1 MFSRR
6 RDARPGADPSRVAIF
21 AVLAS
26 VVTIPLAACT
36 AGEAPAGPTPSATA
50 PDVVTAPQGVPSPT
64 SEVTVQQTAAE
75 GFRGTYAVPV
85 GLSADDPR
93 PAVLAFGGSEGGPQT
108 GHMVAEAIASL
119 GYPALGIGYFKGV
132 DQPSTLEEAPV
143 ETFLDALDWLREQP
157 GVDQDAVLAFG
168 VSRGGE
174 MALWLAANRPE
185 LVHGAIAPVGADA
198 VMCGLPDFSRSA
210 WSLDGEPLPCSSDVH
225 AQTAVSPEARIPL
238 EVIDGPVVLAC
249 GTEDD
254 VWDSCAFLRRAESS
268 LADRDAG
275 TTVAIRGDG
284 ASHHVVTPPWLDQP
298 WGDPDTETADLD
310 VRRQLWTA
318 VDEVLASLDS

>member
-1 MFSRR
+1 M
-6 RDARPGADPSRVAIF
+6 AIF

-36 AGEAPAGPTPSATA
+36 AGEAPPGPTPSETA
-50 PDVVTAPQGVPSPT
+50 PDAVTAPQGVPSPT

-108 GHMVAEAIASL
+108 GHMVAEAIAGL

-132 DQPSTLEEAPV
+132 DQPSTLEEVPV

-185 LVHGAIAPVGADA
+185 LVQGAIAPVGADA
-198 VMCGLPDFSRSA
+198 VMCGHPDLSRSA

-225 AQTAVSPEARIPL
+225 AQTAVSPEARIPV
-238 EVIDGPVVLAC
+238 ERIDGPVVLAC

-254 VWDSCAFLRRAESS
+254 LWASCAYLRRAERA
-268 LADRDAG
+268 LDDRSTG
-275 TTVAIRGDG
+275 TTVAVFGEG
-284 ASHHVVTPPWLDQP
+284 ASHWVATPPWIEQSM
-298 WGDPDTETADLD
+298 GGATAEADLD
-310 VRRQLWTA
+310 VRTRLWVA
-318 VDEVLASLDS
+318 VDEALASLDS